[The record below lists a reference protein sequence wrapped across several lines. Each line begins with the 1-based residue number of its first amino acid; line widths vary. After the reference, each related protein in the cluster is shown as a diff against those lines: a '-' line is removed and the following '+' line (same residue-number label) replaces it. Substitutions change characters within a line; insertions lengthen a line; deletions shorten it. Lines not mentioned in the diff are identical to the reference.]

1 MALQTMLS
9 ILLSTLH
16 AAGKLLAFALIILL
30 AVASYRLTLHPLARI
45 PGPRAAALSNIWLAR
60 RVRDGRMFEVG
71 KEIHKC
77 YGPVVR
83 VGPDE
88 VWFDSREGFAEV
100 YGMFSVP
107 WLRA

>member
-1 MALQTMLS
+1 
-9 ILLSTLH
+9 
-16 AAGKLLAFALIILL
+16 
-30 AVASYRLTLHPLARI
+30 
-45 PGPRAAALSNIWLAR
+45 
-60 RVRDGRMFEVG
+60 MFEVG